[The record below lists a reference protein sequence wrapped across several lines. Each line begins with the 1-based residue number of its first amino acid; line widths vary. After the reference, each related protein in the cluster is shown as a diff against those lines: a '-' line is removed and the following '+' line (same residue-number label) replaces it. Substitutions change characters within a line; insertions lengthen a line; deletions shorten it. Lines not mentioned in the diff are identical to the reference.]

1 MSSIQLLQPKFASYL
16 SFDTRIQ
23 IRALVQKVVDL
34 PGSPEVAIDD
44 RHGPKLYS
52 KFLEKLLAR
61 PMAQLHPVS
70 PGIGSA
76 PPPKSKS
83 RRQKNVHEGGFHNAP
98 LAFDLPTSA
107 SNHPSPTTTSSLS
120 PPPTEQALSFDHFAP
135 VGGFDPY
142 GPSGALN
149 TANVGNLDSMS
160 MDLSEYFQ
168 PTLPFDNDILQS
180 VQSLSD
186 PSGWQDMSMPG
197 MFQRVVVH
205 LDS

>member
-1 MSSIQLLQPKFASYL
+1 M
-16 SFDTRIQ
+16 
-23 IRALVQKVVDL
+23 VQKVVDL
-34 PGSPEVAIDD
+34 LGSPEVAIDD

-83 RRQKNVHEGGFHNAP
+83 RRQKNLNLQEGGMHNPP

-149 TANVGNLDSMS
+149 TANVANLDTS

-186 PSGWQDMSMPG
+186 PSGWQDMTMPRT
-197 MFQRVVVH
+197 FQAVGVR
-205 LDS
+205 